1 MLTHPTHTKSM
12 EKSSSTKTTKKAKK
26 GSAMKKLGKTIK
38 DTFVEMSSSLAGW
51 IDDTG
56 NQFMGKKKRRTTA
69 PKKTSTTQQ
78 KTATTQTTSNPSNN

>member
-12 EKSSSTKTTKKAKK
+12 EKSSSTKTTKKNKK
-26 GSAMKKLGKTIK
+26 GNAMKKLGKTIK

-56 NQFMGKKKRRTTA
+56 NQFMGKKKRRTSA
-69 PKKTSTTQQ
+69 PKKTTTQQ
-78 KTATTQTTSNPSNN
+78 KSSSTQTTSNN